1 MIANY
6 NIAAMIRLMNLI
18 KTDATIGLNAGEMK
32 LFTNDITP
40 GPNTVVADLTEATFT
55 GYAAAA
61 LATWSP
67 ERVNASLQV
76 VHTSPLASFAAAS
89 PFTVQE
95 EVYGGWIEDAAG
107 NYVMGFRFDNGPI
120 PMGAV
125 GDAFLVA
132 VDHILGNPAGQGFCN
147 NG

>member
-1 MIANY
+1 MIVSY
-6 NIAAMIRLMNLI
+6 NLTALMRIMALLR
-18 KTDATIGLNAGEMK
+18 TDATIGLNTGELK

-40 GPNTVVADLTEATFT
+40 DVQTVVGDLTEATFT

-61 LATWSP
+61 LTAWSV
-67 ERVNASLQV
+67 ERLTPDIKA
-76 VHTSPLASFAAAS
+76 VHTSPLASFAAAA
-89 PFTVQE
+89 PFTIQE

-107 NYVMGFRFDNGPI
+107 NYVMGFRFDDAPI
-120 PMGAV
+120 SMGAV

-132 VDHILGNPAGQGFCN
+132 VDHILANPAGQGFCN